1 ARTDPDASVRGAAW
15 QSLSGEDD
23 REIREALRKVA
34 LDSSHPVAER
44 GGALVALAESAG
56 EKPEIHAAIEA
67 LYDEEGGR
75 AKALEAMWRSFDRTF
90 SKYFPQHLDDPD
102 RDIRIKAIYGVG
114 YLGIGSEAQR
124 LAKFLEDDD
133 LRTDALFA
141 YALCVPAE
149 ISRGRIRALF
159 RKIDRIAG
167 GLTRGES
174 DLVQTALDQRL
185 LLHGHEPVFFPEGDD
200 EGHVHGPGCGHDHG
214 DEEWAETEPASM
226 SVTPAVS
233 TKVGRNDPCPCGS
246 GKKYKKCCG
255 A

>member
-67 LYDEEGGR
+67 LYSEGGGR

-90 SKYFPQHLDDPD
+90 SKYFPAHLEDPD
-102 RDIRIKAIYGVG
+102 RQILVQAIFGTG
-114 YLGIGSEAQR
+114 YLGIGAEAER
-124 LAKFLEDDD
+124 LARYFDHEN
-133 LRTDALFA
+133 LRPDAVFA

-149 ISRGRIRALF
+149 ITRARIRNVF
-159 RKIDRIAG
+159 RKIDRVAG
-167 GLTRGES
+167 GLSLGEAE
-174 DLVQTALDQRL
+174 LVQ
-185 LLHGHEPVFFPEGDD
+185 
-200 EGHVHGPGCGHDHG
+200 
-214 DEEWAETEPASM
+214 
-226 SVTPAVS
+226 
-233 TKVGRNDPCPCGS
+233 
-246 GKKYKKCCG
+246 
-255 A
+255 